1 MTQALRNMER
11 LIANRA
17 CVSND
22 SIQTGFLKTAE
33 RVKIASAIEEISKTQ
48 LYLDDTPNSM
58 LGDII
63 AKATKLKAA
72 HPDLGLIVID
82 YLGRIRTTTDGQ
94 VDSRQQEVSFISGS
108 LKTMASTVTTL
119 PSA

>member
-1 MTQALRNMER
+1 M
-11 LIANRA
+11 IH
-17 CVSND
+17 
-22 SIQTGFLKTAE
+22 
-33 RVKIASAIEEISKTQ
+33 
-48 LYLDDTPNSM
+48 PNSM

-63 AKATKLKAA
+63 AKATKFKAA

-108 LKTMASTVTTL
+108 LKTMARQLHVPGHCRL
-119 PSA
+119 PA